1 MKILNKLTV
10 KSLKLNKKR
19 TLVTIIGILLSTALI
34 TVVAGMVTSA
44 QETLKQYAKN
54 TSGDYHI
61 EFKDVPINDL
71 SQIEQNRN
79 VENYFLSSDL
89 GYSYLENSQNVD
101 KPYVYI
107 KAFDPAGFNKMPI
120 DIDSGRL
127 PENSNEI
134 VISKSIIDNGL
145 VDLKIGDR
153 ITLDVSKRMS
163 DGYELNQD
171 NPFTK
176 NEHLEKK
183 YEKKFTIV
191 GIIDRLSYDI
201 EPYSAPGYTV
211 ITYLDSENLGDKA
224 NIYVTYT
231 KKALRKYNE
240 VTANILG
247 MDVEYQKEHGFPGI
261 TDLSF
266 GTDKE
271 EVGSKYNIMANESLL
286 QYEGVGLNSSYVRT
300 LYIIGAIVL
309 FIIIISSV
317 FVIRNSFAISI
328 TERTRQYGM
337 LASIGATKKQIK
349 KNVLFEGFI
358 LGIIA
363 IPLGIILGIL
373 VNYILSIVLN
383 NLIGKIIED
392 ITFIYSLPILS
403 IILAVILAAITIYF
417 SCLSSARRASKVSPI
432 DAIRSSDDI
441 KIKGNKVKS
450 PKIIKK
456 IFGVGGEI
464 AYKNLKRNKKK
475 YRTTVIS
482 IIISIAIFISITSL
496 VSDGFKVSNIT
507 YQGSKY
513 NLMIHYEDAT
523 NNRDEGLIEFNKIS
537 KLDGIENYTITK
549 ILTASINKKDLKIRN
564 DAKEYIESTGF
575 SDSEEIITMPVYSLS
590 NDVYK
595 QYIKELGL
603 NYDYSK
609 DKIILVDGYER
620 YIYNDDG
627 SYKKQVGEIYDYKQ
641 GESLNIDLIGF
652 KNENNSTTES
662 VVEKNVQIAKL
673 TDKKPMGQE
682 NTSTTFG
689 FIVVS
694 EDFINQYNWFLGSM
708 YVDAKDAYE
717 LEKEIKENV
726 ANVSTFN
733 IQEEVER
740 QNSLILIIAIFLY
753 GFIIVIS
760 LIGITNIFNTITSNM
775 NLRSKEFANLKSI
788 GMTKKEF
795 NRMIRLE
802 SIFYG
807 TKAIL
812 IGVPLGILGSYAI
825 YLAFVNSIEMQY
837 TFPIIPTIIAIV
849 TVFILI
855 GGIMKYSLNKINK
868 QNIIE
873 TIRKDNI

>member
-127 PENSNEI
+127 PQNSNEI

-383 NLIGKIIED
+383 NLIGKIMDD
-392 ITFIYSLPILS
+392 ITFIYSLPALS
-403 IILAVILAAITIYF
+403 IILTVILAAITIYF

-662 VVEKNVQIAKL
+662 AVEKNVQIAKL

-717 LEKEIKENV
+717 LEKEIKENST
-726 ANVSTFN
+726 NVSTFN

>member
-383 NLIGKIIED
+383 NLIGKIMDD
-392 ITFIYSLPILS
+392 ITFIYSLPALS
-403 IILAVILAAITIYF
+403 IILTVILAAITIYF

-717 LEKEIKENV
+717 LEKEIKENST
-726 ANVSTFN
+726 NVSTFN

>member
-127 PENSNEI
+127 PQNSNEI

-373 VNYILSIVLN
+373 VNYSLSIVLN
-383 NLIGKIIED
+383 NLIGKIMDD
-392 ITFIYSLPILS
+392 ITFIYSLPALS

-456 IFGVGGEI
+456 IFGVGSEI

-590 NDVYK
+590 NNVYK

-717 LEKEIKENV
+717 LEKEIKENST
-726 ANVSTFN
+726 NVSTFN

>member
-79 VENYFLSSDL
+79 VESYFLSSDL
-89 GYSYLENSQNVD
+89 GYAHLENSQNVD

-383 NLIGKIIED
+383 NLIGKIMDD
-392 ITFIYSLPILS
+392 ITFIYSLPALS

-513 NLMIHYEDAT
+513 NLMVHYKDAT

-717 LEKEIKENV
+717 LEKEIKENST
-726 ANVSTFN
+726 NVSTFN